1 MTFLVDRAIDA
12 GDRDSIEGRVR
23 TANRALAV
31 VGKHPDPLV
40 RDKYMMVVADRL
52 QLDSGLLRQRLAEL
66 SGSPNSA
73 TPPPTAD
80 GLAPIPQLELT
91 AIRLA
96 SQTDDRRDLWWLDPL
111 LYADPR
117 ARSVALALRHA
128 ATVAEAFKNL
138 KDKDRPALLVAATE
152 RALAGD
158 RDEIAA
164 RLVEAAIERRIS
176 NLDSTTPE
184 DINRITVL
192 RQQLQRLRPADTRAR
207 AARAAYELLSTH

>member
-1 MTFLVDRAIDA
+1 
-12 GDRDSIEGRVR
+12 
-23 TANRALAV
+23 
-31 VGKHPDPLV
+31 
-40 RDKYMMVVADRL
+40 MMVVADRL
-52 QLDSGLLRQRLAEL
+52 KLNSGLLRQRLAEL

-138 KDKDRPALLVAATE
+138 EDKDRPALLVAATE

-158 RDEIAA
+158 HDEIAA
-164 RLVEAAIERRIS
+164 RLSVGLGKCDDPTVCVVPSPGGEERGSLRVVDMPNA
-176 NLDSTTPE
+176 NLSGSSAP
-184 DINRITVL
+184 
-192 RQQLQRLRPADTRAR
+192 PRAR
-207 AARAAYELLSTH
+207 GT